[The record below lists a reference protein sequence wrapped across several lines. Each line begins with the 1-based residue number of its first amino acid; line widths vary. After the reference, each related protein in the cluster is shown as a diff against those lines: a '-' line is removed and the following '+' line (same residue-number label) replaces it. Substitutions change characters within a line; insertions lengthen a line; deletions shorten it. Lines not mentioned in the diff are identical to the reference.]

1 MINMKILLTN
11 DDGYNSDG
19 IQALYKV
26 LSIDHDVF
34 FAAPL
39 TQKSSAGHAVS
50 LFKPMK
56 LKKITDGYAID
67 GTPADC
73 VKVAL
78 FGLYKDI
85 KFDLVVSGINNGANM
100 GCDIFYSGTVAA
112 AREGLLNDI
121 PGIACSMQRLGE
133 DKDYYAAAN
142 FINSLIA
149 KLFGSIL
156 KEQIV
161 LNINFPLG
169 GVYDNVKVT
178 HLGKRVYND
187 TIYFEEKGNDK
198 FASIVGDCVS
208 FLHCKGSDLNC
219 VDEGGVSI
227 TPLSNE
233 YFVPHVV
240 DDLVKM
246 TESLSLTLQV

>member
-1 MINMKILLTN
+1 MNILLTN
-11 DDGYNSDG
+11 DDGFDSKG
-19 IQALYKV
+19 IQILYRT
-26 LSIDHDVF
+26 LSAEYNTY

-39 TQKSSAGHAVS
+39 TQKSAAGHSVN

-56 LKKITDGYAID
+56 LKEIEGGYAID

-73 VKVAL
+73 IKVAL

-100 GCDIFYSGTVAA
+100 GCDIFYSGTVAG

-121 PGIACSMQRLGE
+121 PGIACSMQRLGT
-133 DKDYYAAAN
+133 DADFSSAAE
-142 FINSLIA
+142 FIKKLIRRL
-149 KLFGSIL
+149 KGNIL
-156 KEQIV
+156 SRKVI

-169 GVYDNVKVT
+169 SNYEQVKVT
-178 HLGKRVYND
+178 HLGKRIYND
-187 TIYFEEKGNDK
+187 TIYFEEKEGEK
-198 FASIVGDCVS
+198 YASIVGDCAT
-208 FLHCKGSDLNC
+208 FQHCEGSDLNC

-233 YFVPHVV
+233 YFIP
-240 DDLVKM
+240 DFVK
-246 TESLSLTLQV
+246 ELISKIEEKQHYDCHE

>member
-1 MINMKILLTN
+1 MKILLTN

-19 IQALYKV
+19 IQALYRV
-26 LSIDHDVF
+26 LSEDHDVF

-56 LKKITDGYAID
+56 LKKITGGCAID

-73 VKVAL
+73 IKVAL

-100 GCDIFYSGTVAA
+100 GCDIFYSGTVAG
-112 AREGLLNDI
+112 AREGLLNGI
-121 PGIACSMQRLGE
+121 PGIACSMQRMGGC
-133 DKDYYAAAN
+133 KDYDTAAG
-142 FINSLIA
+142 FINRLIS
-149 KLFGSIL
+149 KLTGNIL
-156 KEQIV
+156 SKQVV

-169 GVYDNVKVT
+169 KVYDTVKVT

-187 TIYFEEKGNDK
+187 TIYFEERENVEY
-198 FASIVGDCVS
+198 ASIVGDCVS
-208 FLHCKGSDLNC
+208 FLHCEGSDLNC

-233 YFVPHVV
+233 YFLPKLV
-240 DDLVKM
+240 DELAEKI
-246 TESLSLTLQV
+246 ENL